1 MGIEV
6 SGILGLLVLIGVVW
20 AIINIVQSRASNG
33 AKLLWVVLVLVL
45 PVLGLILWFFM
56 GPRGKQSAATPG
68 LGRRQHEGRER
79 PWASWSSWR
88 SAF

>member
-56 GPRGKQSAATPG
+56 GPRG
-68 LGRRQHEGRER
+68 R
-79 PWASWSSWR
+79 
-88 SAF
+88 